1 MKRCPSQPPIIMTDE
16 EIKEILGEMNGDVIN
31 PELCNI
37 PIPDMDQ
44 AVWAGT
50 PTICGDIPK
59 DECVF
64 LSKSFL
70 NLGITFSL
78 DVIGDSMKDIGIM
91 PGDKLQIKSCPHAN
105 VGDIVVASIDGEF
118 TLKAFFCDENG
129 QYWLVPANEA
139 YSPIRLTENMDVRIV
154 GKVVKVIKD
163 APYYSLVRIMRVLK
177 GEEAPVDIPKSNI
190 EERIRKA
197 ASMVRNS
204 RQWFAVY
211 RALVDMKL
219 WKAEMY
225 ATFVDTVCKAVPKH
239 RCPPTVD
246 ALRRMDVGSFSKPV
260 SQWDINNAPVTG
272 TRFEE
277 YLKIARAVK
286 EAPTSALSIEEEQ

>member
-1 MKRCPSQPPIIMTDE
+1 MTDE

-139 YSPIRLTENMDVRIV
+139 YSPIRLTEDMDVRIV

-163 APYYSLVRIMRVLK
+163 APYYSLVRIIRGRVSYSRK
-177 GEEAPVDIPKSNI
+177 HTAPAN
-190 EERIRKA
+190 
-197 ASMVRNS
+197 
-204 RQWFAVY
+204 
-211 RALVDMKL
+211 
-219 WKAEMY
+219 
-225 ATFVDTVCKAVPKH
+225 
-239 RCPPTVD
+239 CPPET
-246 ALRRMDVGSFSKPV
+246 G
-260 SQWDINNAPVTG
+260 G
-272 TRFEE
+272 TRSGATEGVDE
-277 YLKIARAVK
+277 SLCLC
-286 EAPTSALSIEEEQ
+286 ALLS